1 MATGKYQRWQTP
13 EGLGLIEAWARDG
26 LTDEELA
33 KAMNIS
39 RDTLYTWRKTHSD
52 ISDALTRG
60 RAGAREQ
67 ILNSLYK
74 KATGFS
80 VMVKVPMRRRTL
92 DGDDRIEIVE
102 KEEYYPPDERAA
114 RLWLNADERRRL
126 RDDKD
131 DAPDGGEQVQV
142 VVDL

>member
-1 MATGKYQRWQTP
+1 MQFNKSKESYY
-13 EGLGLIEAWARDG
+13 
-26 LTDEELA
+26 LA
-33 KAMNIS
+33 STTA
-39 RDTLYTWRKTHSD
+39 
-52 ISDALTRG
+52 AP
-60 RAGAREQ
+60 GAIRSVTVK
-67 ILNSLYK
+67 LNSGSERPWKLLTSDTAYGEVAGK
-74 KATGFS
+74 PTDGTDRGTKTVTADGVTW
-80 VMVKVPMRRRTL
+80 TL
-92 DGDDRIEIVE
+92 DGDDKIEIVE